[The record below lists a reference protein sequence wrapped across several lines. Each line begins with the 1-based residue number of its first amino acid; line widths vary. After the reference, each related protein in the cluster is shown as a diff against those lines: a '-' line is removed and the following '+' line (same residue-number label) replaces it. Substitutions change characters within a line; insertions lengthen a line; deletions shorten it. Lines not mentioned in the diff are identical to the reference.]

1 MICNRVTLTYKLTS
15 VLRCQSLLE
24 ALIKNLI
31 ICTFSI
37 LMVVTN
43 VIIFFLKVTAGIVS
57 LKQYGESILMISILM
72 WKLWMFWRDVLTNK
86 DNYTLLDL

>member
-72 WKLWMFWRDVLTNK
+72 WKLWMFWRDMLMNK